1 MTFKDVAI
9 KNFKGSIK
17 KYITYYLCNSFIVMT
32 FFMYSTLMF
41 NDNLANSNQVAK
53 GVLNM
58 LVIPTVALG
67 LFSVVFISYAHSTF
81 IRGRKKE
88 FGLLMNLGMSIN
100 DIRKIIIY
108 ENILIGV
115 SAIMLGII
123 SGVVFSRLFFLIIV
137 KLMEITGVEY
147 IIGIKNFIF
156 SIGIFIMIYLVNLL
170 VTIVSTCK
178 FEIIKLIK
186 EEKKNQQNKISNPFL
201 ALVGALIVIGMAIV
215 LYREFNGTD
224 KATGELLVESMII
237 IAIGTYLMISQFGG
251 FLIKITEKNKNRYY
265 KNLLF
270 ITNINSK
277 FKENKKIIF
286 ITSMLIAVVVFYS
299 GIMLRL
305 YLSSENQAIK
315 NNSYDITYLE
325 LGEKNKISDE
335 LVNEIIN
342 KNGEEIVNNYII
354 EFMYCYHNN
363 EIVVSEDKINGIN
376 NANFKVAKGKYIEL
390 YQYEELNGQR
400 EYISDNTKL
409 EMLLKNNIYELQR
422 SEYVFKDIFRSDN
435 YSLDRVKILNKSDYE
450 YIKEKSSDYEIG
462 TVKLYNLKNWKN
474 NQKIVEELKRALENS
489 NINKS
494 DFKEESL
501 RLNAEGYLKVA
512 SKIENYRDNKQ
523 GSTLLLF
530 TSSYLGL
537 FFFIA
542 ISIILFLKLLSSV
555 DYDKNK
561 YQNMY
566 RIGMTEKEIKKQI
579 GKELL
584 PIFFI
589 GPIIGCALAFV
600 YSVTFFKG
608 SSAEDVNFI
617 IKCDLIVFTLFLI
630 IQIGFF
636 YISKQKYS
644 KIILGFE
651 SLN

>member
-9 KNFKGSIK
+9 KNFKGSIR

-41 NDNLANSNQVAK
+41 NDKLSNSGQIAK

-67 LFSVVFISYAHSTF
+67 LFSIVFISYAHSTF

-88 FGLLMNLGMSIN
+88 FGLLMNLGMSIR

-115 SAIMLGII
+115 SAIILGII
-123 SGVVFSRLFFLIIV
+123 SGLVFSRLFFLIII

-156 SIGIFIMIYLVNLL
+156 PIGIFILIYLINML
-170 VTIVSTCK
+170 VTMISTCR

-186 EEKKNQQNKISNPFL
+186 EEKKNQQNKINNPIL
-201 ALVGALIVIGMAIV
+201 ALVGALIVVGMSTL
-215 LYREFNGTD
+215 LYMEFNGVD
-224 KATGELLVESMII
+224 KATRELLIESMII

-251 FLIKITEKNKNRYY
+251 FLIKITKKNKNRYY

-286 ITSMLIAVVVFYS
+286 ITSMLIAVIVFYS

-325 LGEKNKISDE
+325 LGQKNIILDDE
-335 LVNEIIN
+335 VNEIIK
-342 KNGEEIVNNYII
+342 KNSEEIVSKENI
-354 EFMYCYHNN
+354 EFIYCYNN
-363 EIVVSEDKINGIN
+363 SEIVISEDKINSIKGT
-376 NANFKVAKGKYIEL
+376 NFKVDKGQYIDL
-390 YQYEELNGQR
+390 YQNEELSGNK
-400 EYISDNTKL
+400 EYISDNIKL
-409 EMLLKNNIYELQR
+409 KILLKNNIYVLQR

-450 YIKEKSSDYEIG
+450 YIKEKSDDYEIG

-474 NQKIVEELKRALENS
+474 DQKIVEELKESLKNS

-501 RLNAEGYLKVA
+501 RLNEDGYLEVS
-512 SKIENYRDNKQ
+512 SKIGNYKENRQ

-537 FFFIA
+537 FFFVA

-561 YQNMY
+561 YQSMY

-600 YSVTFFKG
+600 YSITFFKG
-608 SSAEDVNFI
+608 SSIEDKNFI
-617 IKCDLIVFTLFLI
+617 IKCDLIVFMLFLI

-636 YISKQKYS
+636 YVCKYKYS
-644 KIILGFE
+644 RFILR
-651 SLN
+651 

>member
-9 KNFKGSIK
+9 KNFKGSIR

-41 NDNLANSNQVAK
+41 NDKLSNSGQIAK

-67 LFSVVFISYAHSTF
+67 LFSIVFISYAHSTF

-88 FGLLMNLGMSIN
+88 FGLLMNLGMSIR

-108 ENILIGV
+108 ENILVGI
-115 SAIMLGII
+115 SAIILGII
-123 SGVVFSRLFFLIIV
+123 SGLVFSRLFFLIII

-147 IIGIKNFIF
+147 IIGIKNFTF
-156 SIGIFIMIYLVNLL
+156 PIGIFILIYLINML
-170 VTIVSTCK
+170 VTMISTCR

-186 EEKKNQQNKISNPFL
+186 EEKKNQQNKINNPIL
-201 ALVGALIVIGMAIV
+201 ALVGALIVVGMSIL
-215 LYREFNGTD
+215 LYMEFNGMD
-224 KATGELLVESMII
+224 KATGELLIESMII

-251 FLIKITEKNKNRYY
+251 FLIKITKKNKSKYY
-265 KNLLF
+265 KHLLF

-286 ITSMLIAVVVFYS
+286 ITSMLIAVIVFYS

-325 LGEKNKISDE
+325 LGQKNIISDDE
-335 LVNEIIN
+335 VNEIIK
-342 KNGEEIVNNYII
+342 KNSEEIVSKENI
-354 EFMYCYHNN
+354 EFIYCYNN
-363 EIVVSEDKINGIN
+363 SEIVISEDKINSIKGT
-376 NANFKVAKGKYIEL
+376 NFKVDKGQYIDL
-390 YQYEELNGQR
+390 YQNEELSGNK
-400 EYISDNTKL
+400 EYISDNIKL
-409 EMLLKNNIYELQR
+409 KILLKNNIYVLQR

-450 YIKEKSSDYEIG
+450 YIKEKSDDYEIG

-474 NQKIVEELKRALENS
+474 DQKIVEELKESLKNS

-501 RLNAEGYLKVA
+501 RLNEDGYLEVS
-512 SKIENYRDNKQ
+512 SKIGNYKENRQ

-537 FFFIA
+537 FFFVA

-561 YQNMY
+561 YQSMY

-600 YSVTFFKG
+600 YSITFFKG
-608 SSAEDVNFI
+608 SSIEDKNFI
-617 IKCDLIVFTLFLI
+617 IKCDLIVFMLFLI

-636 YISKQKYS
+636 YVCKYKYS
-644 KIILGFE
+644 RFILR
-651 SLN
+651 

>member
-9 KNFKGSIK
+9 KNFKGSIR
-17 KYITYYLCNSFIVMT
+17 KYITYYLCNSFIIMT

-41 NDNLANSNQVAK
+41 NDKLSNSGQIAK

-67 LFSVVFISYAHSTF
+67 LFSIVFISYAHSTF

-88 FGLLMNLGMSIN
+88 FGLLMNLGMSIS

-108 ENILIGV
+108 ENILVGF
-115 SAIMLGII
+115 SAIILGII
-123 SGVVFSRLFFLIIV
+123 SGLVFSRLFFLVIIN
-137 KLMEITGVEY
+137 LMEITGVEY
-147 IIGIKNFIF
+147 IIGINNFIF
-156 SIGIFIMIYLVNLL
+156 PIGIFILIYLINML
-170 VTIVSTCK
+170 VTMISTCR

-186 EEKKNQQNKISNPFL
+186 EEKKNQQNKINNPIL
-201 ALVGALIVIGMAIV
+201 ALVGALIVVGMSIV
-215 LYREFNGTD
+215 LYMEFNGAD
-224 KATGELLVESMII
+224 EATGELLIESMLI

-251 FLIKITEKNKNRYY
+251 FLIKITKKNKNMYY

-286 ITSMLIAVVVFYS
+286 ITSMLIAVIVFYS
-299 GIMLRL
+299 GMMLRL

-325 LGEKNKISDE
+325 LGEKNIISDE
-335 LVNEIIN
+335 EVNEIIK
-342 KNGEEIVNNYII
+342 KNREDILSRENIECIYCYKNSEIVI
-354 EFMYCYHNN
+354 
-363 EIVVSEDKINGIN
+363 SEDKINSIKG
-376 NANFKVAKGKYIEL
+376 ANFKVDKGRYVDL
-390 YQYEELNGQR
+390 YQNEELSGNK
-400 EYISDNTKL
+400 EYISDNIKL
-409 EMLLKNNIYELQR
+409 EILLKNNIYVLQR

-435 YSLDRVKILNKSDYE
+435 YSLYRVKILNKSDYK
-450 YIKEKSSDYEIG
+450 YIKEKSDDYEIG

-474 NQKIVEELKRALENS
+474 DQKIVEELKEALKNS

-494 DFKEESL
+494 DFKEGNL
-501 RLNAEGYLKVA
+501 RINEDGYLEVS
-512 SKIENYRDNKQ
+512 SKIGNYKENKQ

-537 FFFIA
+537 FFFVA

-555 DYDKNK
+555 ECDKNK
-561 YQNMY
+561 YKSMY

-608 SSAEDVNFI
+608 SSIEDRNFI
-617 IKCDLIVFTLFLI
+617 IKCDLIVFMLFLI

-636 YISKQKYS
+636 NICKYKYS
-644 KIILGFE
+644 RFILSYE
-651 SLN
+651 Q

>member
-1 MTFKDVAI
+1 
-9 KNFKGSIK
+9 
-17 KYITYYLCNSFIVMT
+17 
-32 FFMYSTLMF
+32 
-41 NDNLANSNQVAK
+41 
-53 GVLNM
+53 M
-58 LVIPTVALG
+58 LVT
-67 LFSVVFISYAHSTF
+67 
-81 IRGRKKE
+81 
-88 FGLLMNLGMSIN
+88 
-100 DIRKIIIY
+100 
-108 ENILIGV
+108 
-115 SAIMLGII
+115 
-123 SGVVFSRLFFLIIV
+123 
-137 KLMEITGVEY
+137 
-147 IIGIKNFIF
+147 
-156 SIGIFIMIYLVNLL
+156 MI
-170 VTIVSTCK
+170 STCR

-186 EEKKNQQNKISNPFL
+186 EEKKNQQNKINNPIL
-201 ALVGALIVIGMAIV
+201 ALVGALIVVGMSTL
-215 LYREFNGTD
+215 LYMEFNGVD
-224 KATGELLVESMII
+224 KATRELLIESMII

-251 FLIKITEKNKNRYY
+251 FLIKITKKNKNRYY

-286 ITSMLIAVVVFYS
+286 ITSMLIAVIVFYS

-325 LGEKNKISDE
+325 LGQKNIILDDE
-335 LVNEIIN
+335 VNEIIK
-342 KNGEEIVNNYII
+342 KNSEEIVSKENI
-354 EFMYCYHNN
+354 EFIYCYNN
-363 EIVVSEDKINGIN
+363 SEIVISEDKINSIKGT
-376 NANFKVAKGKYIEL
+376 NFKVDKGQYIDL
-390 YQYEELNGQR
+390 YQNEELSGNK
-400 EYISDNTKL
+400 EYISDNIKL
-409 EMLLKNNIYELQR
+409 KILLKNNIYVLQR

-450 YIKEKSSDYEIG
+450 YIKEKSDDYEIG

-474 NQKIVEELKRALENS
+474 DQKIVEELKESLKNS

-501 RLNAEGYLKVA
+501 RLNEDGYLEVS
-512 SKIENYRDNKQ
+512 SKIGNYKENRQ

-537 FFFIA
+537 FFFVA

-561 YQNMY
+561 YQSMY

-600 YSVTFFKG
+600 YSITFFKG
-608 SSAEDVNFI
+608 SSIEDKNFI
-617 IKCDLIVFTLFLI
+617 IKCDLIVFMLFLI

-636 YISKQKYS
+636 YVCKYKYS
-644 KIILGFE
+644 RFILR
-651 SLN
+651 